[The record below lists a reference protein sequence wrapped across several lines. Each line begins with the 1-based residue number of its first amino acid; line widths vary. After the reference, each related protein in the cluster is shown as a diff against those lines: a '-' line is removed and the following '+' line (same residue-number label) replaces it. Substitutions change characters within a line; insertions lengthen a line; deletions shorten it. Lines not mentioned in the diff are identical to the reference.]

1 MNYSSIFSW
10 LSFIWGGGG
19 KAYDD
24 LVILSYHYSCLAY
37 AKLSPLMIF
46 GTNLQWVIYA
56 FNSVPKDFFTEIL
69 LELLML
75 ILTFLLINELKVQF
89 AILIQ
94 FS

>member
-1 MNYSSIFSW
+1 MNYSIFSCF
-10 LSFIWGGGG
+10 SFIWGGGG
-19 KAYDD
+19 NDYDD

-56 FNSVPKDFFTEIL
+56 FKNFVPKDFFTEIL

-75 ILTFLLINELKVQF
+75 ILTFLLIN
-89 AILIQ
+89 
-94 FS
+94 